1 MDQPIKAILEK
12 ISSLIHQATYGL
24 YERDTPVKLMVLAAL
39 AGESAFLLGPPGVG
53 KSLIARRIKH
63 LFKDAQS
70 FEYLMGKFSTPDELF
85 GPLSIEKLT
94 KEDTYQRRV
103 EGFLP
108 AAHVVF
114 LDEVW
119 NASPPIQNAL
129 LTVLNEKKFRNGAT
143 EISLPMILFVGASN
157 SLHTQEDTKA
167 FWDRFLLRIPIE
179 PIRSIEAFEQM
190 ILDLEDP
197 STDHISQ
204 EHKLSL
210 SELATF
216 RAHCGSVQI
225 DPAVI
230 KLVSNI
236 RTIFLDKGKSSDR
249 RWKKIL
255 NLLKAS
261 ALSHGKTQVEIADCY
276 LIPFCLWDEPEEI
289 AELKETIS
297 KEIAQSLDQSLSPFV
312 QHLDQTRF
320 KLMEIYDQVEKNL
333 PQEEIPVIFDGEYV
347 CIDLTGPDSDSELD
361 KNPMDPDA
369 MRIWKPDLSG
379 INREEIDCFLYA
391 QGTYVKTVKAFLTP
405 GEHPFSFEVTWSDDS
420 TPSLSLPVQTRGKMR
435 TQVAA
440 QTRRELDQL
449 PQGFS
454 QLSPPQQLQTRP
466 LLEELI
472 HTIEEQKQQLE
483 SWYQKQNHSWS
494 TFHWIPLQEEFATFT
509 SPQQT
514 MEGFLKLE
522 GILSRCLEIP
532 STQPQSKT

>member
-12 ISSLIHQATYGL
+12 ISSLIYQATYGL

-63 LFKDAQS
+63 LFTDARS

-167 FWDRFLLRIPIE
+167 FWDRFLLRIPME

-197 STDHISQ
+197 SSDHISR

-210 SELATF
+210 SELETF
-216 RAHCGSVQI
+216 RTHCGSVQI
-225 DPAVI
+225 ATGVI

-261 ALSHGKTQVEIADCY
+261 ALSHGRTQVEMADCY

-289 AELKETIS
+289 EELKETIS
-297 KEIAQSLDQSLSPFV
+297 KEIAQSLDQSLSPFF
-312 QHLDQTRF
+312 QSLDQTRF
-320 KLMEIYDQVEKNL
+320 KLMEMYDQVEKNL
-333 PQEEIPVIFDGEYV
+333 PQQEIPVIYDGEYV
-347 CIDLTGPDSDSELD
+347 CIDLIAPESNPELD

-369 MRIWKPDLSG
+369 MRIWKPDLNG

-405 GEHPFSFEVTWSDDS
+405 GENPFCFEVTWSDES
-420 TPSLSLPVQTRGKMR
+420 SPTLNLEHKTKGNMR
-435 TQVAA
+435 TQVAT

-449 PQGFS
+449 PHGYS
-454 QLSPPQQLQTRP
+454 HLSHALQLQTRP
-466 LLEELI
+466 SLEELLL
-472 HTIEEQKQQLE
+472 TIQDQKQQLE
-483 SWYQKQNHSWS
+483 SWYQNLSHYWS
-494 TFHWIPLQEEFATFT
+494 SFHWIPLQEEFATFT

-514 MEGFLKLE
+514 MEGFLKIE
-522 GILSRCLEIP
+522 GILTRCLEVH
-532 STQPQSKT
+532 STQNQSKT